1 MGGNMFQVEIHVHN
15 SCSNCETCGYNSSTM
30 ITISGD
36 LGDAKFG
43 EVASCFSGEDAD
55 WHDIALWLCG
65 RLNVNGK
72 DFPELLSRNLV
83 DSREQA
89 YNIYAASV
97 YVDHKW
103 AEDEEAE
110 RLLRLYYEAEEAYDN
125 YYSMSNILRLF
136 AEFDIYF
143 EVSYSEDEVYDFDDD
158 DYEEDEE
165 CQDD

>member
-55 WHDIALWLCG
+55 WHDIAHWLVSKLKEKEKPFPSLLD
-65 RLNVNGK
+65 RSLVEDAGK
-72 DFPELLSRNLV
+72 AYADYAYADGKYLEDDKANHLL
-83 DSREQA
+83 
-89 YNIYAASV
+89 
-97 YVDHKW
+97 YV
-103 AEDEEAE
+103 
-110 RLLRLYYEAEEAYDN
+110 YYEAESAYDN

-143 EVSYSEDEVYDFDDD
+143 EVSYSQDEVYDLDDEDYD
-158 DYEEDEE
+158 DYEEEE

>member
-1 MGGNMFQVEIHVHN
+1 MFQVNINVHN
-15 SCSNCETCGYNSSTM
+15 SYSDCETCGYNSSNVVR
-30 ITISGD
+30 ISGD
-36 LGDAKFG
+36 LGEASFG
-43 EVASCFSGEDAD
+43 EEASCFSGMDAD

-65 RLNVNGK
+65 RLNVNYK

-89 YNIYAASV
+89 YNTYAASV

-103 AEDEEAE
+103 VEDEEAE

-125 YYSMSNILRLF
+125 YYSMSYILRLF

-143 EVSYSEDEVYDFDDD
+143 EVSYSQDEVYDLDDEDYD
-158 DYEEDEE
+158 DYEEEE